1 MCLVYAINIAARY
14 VVSTVFEPIRLD
26 LHLTDSGAAFLTGPP
41 LALFY
46 VTCGIPIAWLADRSN
61 RRNIVAASLVLWSTF
76 TVFCG
81 LASSYLQFLL
91 SRIGAGVGEAGAT
104 PPSTSIISDCFPA
117 ERRLMALSVF
127 ALGAPIGAWLAADVA
142 GAVAQAYGWR
152 ASLPGTRRSRRGAR
166 RAGVRHHPRA
176 AARTAR
182 QRGQRRA
189 GLVFRVARVPVAPAG
204 GLPRHHGERG
214 LLAVGLGPGVV
225 RRRPFCCAATG

>member
-1 MCLVYAINIAARY
+1 MCLVYATNIAARY

-26 LHLTDSGAAFLTGPP
+26 LHLTDTGAAFLTGLP

-81 LASSYLQFLL
+81 LASSYLQFLV

-127 ALGAPIGAWLAADVA
+127 ALGAPVGAWLAADVA
-142 GAVAQAYGWR
+142 GAVAQAHGWR
-152 ASLPGTRRSRRGAR
+152 ARVLCARRTGVMLGVLVFLTIREPKRGRLDARRGSARPRSPRRWRSCGASGRRSTSSW
-166 RAGVRHHPRA
+166 RAGS
-176 AARTAR
+176 ARC
-182 QRGQRRA
+182 GA
-189 GLVFRVARVPVAPAG
+189 GDWCGSP
-204 GLPRHHGERG
+204 
-214 LLAVGLGPGVV
+214 
-225 RRRPFCCAATG
+225 RPFCCAATA